1 MLFAS
6 HVTWFS
12 KAGEIFVGQAHG
24 LRRALRPAVLVLT
37 FLFFLGSPHLCADG
51 GSVQFR
57 QQTGS
62 IVVTLFGSPS
72 PLRTGPADLSVLVET
87 ADGNQPVLDAA
98 VSLALRQGETRLT
111 AAATHAQATNKL
123 LYAAFPDLPKP
134 GQWQVMIAV
143 ERAGTRSEVG
153 GTINI
158 LPGPPAIL
166 FYWPYFLVVPV
177 AIGLFALNQ
186 RLKKKEAGRRRT
198 NAPPKHYHW
207 S

>member
-1 MLFAS
+1 MCSKHRNCWGGLVALTLLAFVAS
-6 HVTWFS
+6 P
-12 KAGEIFVGQAHG
+12 Q
-24 LRRALRPAVLVLT
+24 
-37 FLFFLGSPHLCADG
+37 LCADG

-72 PLRTGPADLSVLVET
+72 PLRTGPADLSVLLET
-87 ADGNQPVLDAA
+87 AGGNQPVLDAD
-98 VSLALRQGETRLT
+98 VSLTLRQGETHLT

-123 LYAAFPDLPKP
+123 LYAALPDLPTP
-134 GQWQVMIAV
+134 GQWQVTVMV
-143 ERAGTRSEVG
+143 ERAGTHSEVG

-186 RLKKKEAGRRRT
+186 WLKKKEAGRRRT